1 MRRSKDPRLVS
12 QAVSRLLRGYA
23 ERGVFR
29 SFSEG
34 QRRGGTTTFQMV
46 WHHGRLFRFAL
57 DTTGGLVS
65 FPTLLPE
72 VPPRSPMQRDLKA
85 FLRSF
90 ETDEVPPHRR
100 IDPAKA
106 RLRITRRAGGLSV
119 ALAVADARTGKLL
132 WSFQT
137 SQIWKASPMTYQF
150 DRQQY
155 VAVAAGSNILAFGLV
170 D

>member
-119 ALAVADARTGKLL
+119 ALAVKNGEFEYCTRRLVHLAQEVFLVFLPDGPYYEYRVEKLGL
-132 WSFQT
+132 D
-137 SQIWKASPMTYQF
+137 PN
-150 DRQQY
+150 
-155 VAVAAGSNILAFGLV
+155 VAWA
-170 D
+170 

>member
-46 WHHGRLFRFAL
+46 WHHGRLFRFVL
-57 DTTGGLVS
+57 DTTGDLVS

-119 ALAVADARTGKLL
+119 ALAVKNGEFEYCTRRLVHLAQEVFLVFLPDGPYYEYRVEKLGL
-132 WSFQT
+132 D
-137 SQIWKASPMTYQF
+137 PN
-150 DRQQY
+150 
-155 VAVAAGSNILAFGLV
+155 VAWA
-170 D
+170 

>member
-90 ETDEVPPHRR
+90 ETNEVPPHRR

-119 ALAVADARTGKLL
+119 ALAVKNGEFEYCTRRLVHLAQEVFLVFLPDGPYYEYRVEKLGL
-132 WSFQT
+132 D
-137 SQIWKASPMTYQF
+137 PN
-150 DRQQY
+150 
-155 VAVAAGSNILAFGLV
+155 VAWA
-170 D
+170 